1 MHTANLKENGLLQ
14 PVHLL
19 SGKGEAFMQDSSA
32 RMGKHGQSLR

>member
-19 SGKGEAFMQDSSA
+19 SGKGGAFSQDSSTK
-32 RMGKHGQSLR
+32 MGKY